1 MRPSIRLAMVLPVI
15 VLSTVLLSACGDRI
29 LPVPTVA
36 PAGAPPQP
44 TTQAV
49 GELAPADL
57 VRGQQ
62 VYFDKQCVACH
73 NASGTGG
80 IGASLAGTTLSFDQ
94 FLSILR
100 NAVPPKPAFNEA
112 ELPRQDAYDV
122 YSWLKSL
129 KRTGTTAAE
138 STPDLGAGKV
148 LGMSLWVGGKC
159 DTCHGAF
166 AQGSATG
173 TPLAGFSGTFEQER
187 DRMRRSAPAIKGHSM
202 DAMDDATFE
211 RLYQWLK
218 AGADP
223 DSGC

>member
-1 MRPSIRLAMVLPVI
+1 MSAIL
-15 VLSTVLLSACGDRI
+15 LSALLLSACGDRI
-29 LPVPTVA
+29 VPA
-36 PAGAPPQP
+36 PAAAPPSP
-44 TTQAV
+44 TLIAV
-49 GELAPADL
+49 ASLAAPDL

-73 NASGTGG
+73 NATGTGG
-80 IGASLAGTTLSFDQ
+80 IGASLAGTRLSFDR
-94 FLSILR
+94 FLSVLR
-100 NAVPPKPAFNEA
+100 NAVPPKPSFNEA

-129 KRTGTTAAE
+129 KSAGATAAE

-166 AQGSATG
+166 AQGSAKG
-173 TPLAGFSGTFEQER
+173 TPLVGIAGTFEQER
-187 DRMRRSAPAIKGHSM
+187 DRMRRSAPAIQGHGT
-202 DAMDDATFE
+202 DVMDDATFE

-218 AGADP
+218 SGADP

>member
-1 MRPSIRLAMVLPVI
+1 MKPLFRPGAVLSVI
-15 VLSTVLLSACGDRI
+15 VLSLLLLSACGDRI
-29 LPVPTVA
+29 LPA
-36 PAGAPPQP
+36 PAAAPPSP
-44 TTQAV
+44 TPIAV
-49 GELAPADL
+49 AASPAPADL

-62 VYFDKQCVACH
+62 IYFDKQCVACH
-73 NASGTGG
+73 NATGTGG
-80 IGASLAGTTLSFDQ
+80 IGASLAGTTLTFDA

-100 NAVPPKPAFNEA
+100 NAIPPKPAFNEA
-112 ELPRQDAYDV
+112 ELPQQDAYDV
-122 YSWLKSL
+122 YNWLKSL
-129 KRTGTTAAE
+129 KRSGAAAAE

-166 AQGSATG
+166 AQGSAKG
-173 TPLAGFSGTFEQER
+173 TPLAGIAGTFEQAR
-187 DRMRRSAPAIKGHSM
+187 DRMRRSAAAIKGHGA